1 MSAARPRGPR
11 ARQRYGPDARMPLL
25 EHVLELRRRLTI
37 AVVSIIIAS
46 VAMWFLFNPVWDFL
60 KQPYCDL
67 PQQHRFSTS
76 GNSCTLF
83 VNGIFEGFNIRLKVS
98 FILGLI
104 VSSPIWL
111 YQIWAFI
118 VPALRR
124 QERKWS
130 VVFIGLAVPLFF
142 GGAALA
148 YLTLSKGLSFLLG
161 VNANDVTALI
171 TVSSYLGFALAM
183 LLIFGVSFEFPL
195 VVVLLNFMGVLSYAR
210 LRSWW
215 RAMVLGIFIFAA
227 VATPSADP
235 LTMTA
240 LAVPMCV
247 LYGLAAVVAKIHD
260 SRKAKRAEDTAF
272 AGLSDDDA
280 SPLGAAT

>member
-1 MSAARPRGPR
+1 
-11 ARQRYGPDARMPLL
+11 MPLL

-37 AVVSIIIAS
+37 VILSVIIAS

-60 KQPYCDL
+60 KQPYCRL
-67 PQQHRFSTS
+67 PQQHRFTTPDSD
-76 GNSCTLF
+76 CTLI
-83 VNGIFEGFNIRLKVS
+83 VNGIFEGFNVRLKVS

-111 YQIWAFI
+111 YQIWAFV

-124 QERKWS
+124 QERKWT
-130 VVFIGLAVPLFF
+130 VTFLAIAVPLFV

-148 YLTLSKGLSFLLG
+148 YFTLDKGLAFLLG
-161 VNANDVTALI
+161 VNANDVTAFI

-195 VVVLLNFMGVLSYAR
+195 LVVMLNFMGVLTYAR

-215 RAMVLGIFIFAA
+215 RPMVLGIFIFAA

-240 LAVPMCV
+240 LAVPMCF
-247 LYGLAAVVAKIHD
+247 LFWLAAGVAKIHD
-260 SRKAKRAEDTAF
+260 SRKAKREADSSF
-272 AGLSDDDA
+272 AGLSDDEA
-280 SPLGAAT
+280 SPLGAAY